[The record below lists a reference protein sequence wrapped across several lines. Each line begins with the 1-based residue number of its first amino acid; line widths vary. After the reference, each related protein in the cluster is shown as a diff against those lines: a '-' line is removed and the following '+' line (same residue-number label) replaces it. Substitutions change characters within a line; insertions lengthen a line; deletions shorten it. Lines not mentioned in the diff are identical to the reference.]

1 MRRVVV
7 ALIVLVMVVSAQGLV
22 FAVEGP
28 VKKLSRGF
36 ANVATSPWEMVDG
49 WKDKTKESGFIA
61 GVIWGTASGVVN
73 TCKRAAV
80 GAYEVATFPL
90 PYPVG
95 YKPIIDD
102 PEFFFDKDLPPFSEE
117 GIVREKI

>member
-1 MRRVVV
+1 MRRVIV
-7 ALIVLVMVVSAQGLV
+7 ALIVLAIGISASGAV

-36 ANVATSPWEMVDG
+36 ANVTTSPWEMVDG
-49 WKDKTKESGFIA
+49 WKDKTKESGFFA
-61 GVIWGTASGVVN
+61 GAIWGTASGVVN

-80 GAYEVATFPL
+80 GVYEVATFPL
-90 PYPVG
+90 AYPKG
-95 YKPIIDD
+95 YEPILDD
-102 PEFFFDKDLPPFSEE
+102 PEFFFDKDLPPMSSE